1 MRDAY
6 DLLLLFRADVAIWEK
21 ACATTLHDA
30 CGFLTVGR
38 DSRRCLAGEHAGFF
52 DCPRSA
58 AGMGML
64 CSTGKPRGRE
74 PERTR
79 HLHGLAG
86 RCKLPSRGRSVER
99 ASLNFHAA
107 CAGNDTAP
115 FRTPTCQ
122 LPGVN
127 FPDVKEPWSSG
138 REGAFGPWLGGLLN
152 NEVQFPAQSAA
163 LLEALDRAFVGVGVV
178 TVDDDGKD
186 TAAEDAHA
194 VASASAAR
202 RCRAL
207 QIAAQLGVEHN
218 RKSLAAWEFE
228 IRASVG
234 TRVTV
239 PRVIVGRHPNDNR
252 PTADGRSD
260 FGGLRVPTA
269 AAWSY
274 SLRGGFA
281 DPWRPIRRLPL
292 RL

>member
-1 MRDAY
+1 MA
-6 DLLLLFRADVAIWEK
+6 LCSPASFSAA
-21 ACATTLHDA
+21 AFAPATA
-30 CGFLTVGR
+30 SASAA
-38 DSRRCLAGEHAGFF
+38 SRRRRNSCI
-52 DCPRSA
+52 A
-58 AGMGML
+58 A
-64 CSTGKPRGRE
+64 E
-74 PERTR
+74 
-79 HLHGLAG
+79 
-86 RCKLPSRGRSVER
+86 
-99 ASLNFHAA
+99 
-107 CAGNDTAP
+107 AP
-115 FRTPTCQ
+115 P
-122 LPGVN
+122 
-127 FPDVKEPWSSG
+127 
-138 REGAFGPWLGGLLN
+138 
-152 NEVQFPAQSAA
+152 QFPAQSAA

-186 TAAEDAHA
+186 TAAEHAHA

-207 QIAAQLGVEHN
+207 QIASQLGVEHN

-239 PRVIVGRHPNDNR
+239 PRVIVGRHPTDNLR
-252 PTADGRSD
+252 TAYFRSD

-292 RL
+292 SL